1 MSNSDVLADSNILSS
16 LEAYHAVLGLSGGQT
31 AQWENLLLKI
41 IEGSL
46 MPLVMEAAGRAE
58 GYALGLRDAGVITEI
73 QRGRMACVA
82 LAVTADKIQS
92 LPHDA

>member
-1 MSNSDVLADSNILSS
+1 MSDVLADSNMLSS
-16 LEAYHAVLGLSGGQT
+16 LAAYDAVLELSSGQT
-31 AQWENLLLKI
+31 VRWGNLLFKI

-73 QRGRMACVA
+73 QRDRMTCVA

-92 LPHDA
+92 LPHEA